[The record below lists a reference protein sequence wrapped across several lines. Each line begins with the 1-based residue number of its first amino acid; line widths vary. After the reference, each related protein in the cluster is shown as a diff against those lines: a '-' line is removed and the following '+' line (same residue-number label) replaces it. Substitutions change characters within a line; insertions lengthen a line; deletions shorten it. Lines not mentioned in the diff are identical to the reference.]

1 MGDNLYDVTD
11 KCLKALE
18 VIEKE
23 KRRVAKSYNKRV
35 KEKSF
40 QAGDLVWKT
49 ILPLGSRFMEF
60 RKWSHSWECP
70 YWICGIVSG
79 NAYFI
84 FLRRYKQNDFKEQL
98 MGNT

>member
-40 QAGDLVWKT
+40 KQETWYGRRFCLWVLDL
-49 ILPLGSRFMEF
+49 
-60 RKWSHSWECP
+60 WSS
-70 YWICGIVSG
+70 VSG
-79 NAYFI
+79 HI
-84 FLRRYKQNDFKEQL
+84 V
-98 MGNT
+98 GNVLIGYVESFQGMHILFS